1 GDTGSLSLGYVLSFL
16 AIRYSHQD
24 ASPMFPVANAF
35 FVAFSV
41 LLVPV
46 FDVVR
51 VMLVRLRERKPLFEP
66 DRNHIH
72 HKFLDMGYSTTQTM
86 VFLLILSLAFSLG
99 NIWLIGYV
107 NNMFLLIGDV
117 VVWVGLNLWWDKR
130 RRGKQW
136 KRELENGRR

>member
-1 GDTGSLSLGYVLSFL
+1 
-16 AIRYSHQD
+16 
-24 ASPMFPVANAF
+24 MFPVPNAF

-51 VMLVRLRERKPLFEP
+51 VMLVRFRERKSLFDP

-72 HKFLDMGYSTTQTM
+72 HKFLDMGYSTTQAM

-99 NIWLIGYV
+99 NIWLMGFV
-107 NNMFLLIGDV
+107 NNTILLVGDV
-117 VVWVGLNLWWDKR
+117 AVWVGLNLWWDKR
-130 RRGKQW
+130 RRVRQVE
-136 KRELENGRR
+136 RERI